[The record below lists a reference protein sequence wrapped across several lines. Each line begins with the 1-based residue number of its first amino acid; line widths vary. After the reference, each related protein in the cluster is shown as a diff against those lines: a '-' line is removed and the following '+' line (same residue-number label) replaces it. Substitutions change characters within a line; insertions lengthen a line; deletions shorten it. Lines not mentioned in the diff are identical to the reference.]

1 MKGIVIMDK
10 PMGITSFK
18 ALGMVKKAY
27 GTKRVGHTG
36 TLDPDA
42 TGVLPIL
49 VGNATRAAE
58 LIVATDKEYITEIKL
73 GIKTDTLDLSGTIV
87 EEREVNVT
95 KDVVIKTVSD
105 FVGEIEQIPP
115 MYSAISVD
123 GQRLHELARKGI
135 EIEREPRKVTIHEI
149 EILDITLPFVTLR
162 VNCSKGTYIRTLADD
177 IGERLGTLAAV
188 KTLRRTKTGLFDLAT
203 SHTPEEIANNPAGC
217 LLPLDTCF
225 MEYDCITLNEQKSK
239 MVTNGVPI
247 YFNSHKGE
255 TLRVYDH
262 KGEFIALSKVEEI
275 DGKYCLKM
283 IKGFY

>member
-18 ALGMVKKAY
+18 ALGLIKKAY

-58 LIVATDKEYITEIKL
+58 LIVATDKEYVTTIKL
-73 GIKTDTLDLSGTIV
+73 GVKTDTLDLSGNVI
-87 EEREVNVT
+87 EERAVNVT
-95 KDVVIKTVSD
+95 KEDIEKAVLS

-123 GQRLHELARKGI
+123 GVRLHDLARQGI
-135 EIEREPRKVTIHEI
+135 EVERAARPVTINEI
-149 EILDITLPFVTLR
+149 EIMDISIPFVTLR
-162 VNCSKGTYIRTLADD
+162 VSCSKGTYIRTLADD
-177 IGERLGTLAAV
+177 IGEKLGTLGAV
-188 KTLRRTKTGLFDLAT
+188 SELRRTKTGVFSLSDA
-203 SHTPEEIANNPAGC
+203 HTPEEIAEDPKGC
-217 LLPLDTCF
+217 ILNLDTCF
-225 MEYDCITLNEQKSK
+225 MEFNSVTLDAKKSK
-239 MVTNGVPI
+239 MVKNGVPI
-247 YFNSHKGE
+247 YFDKFIGE
-255 TLRVYDH
+255 TLRVYDNE
-262 KGEFIALSKVEEI
+262 GEFIALSRVEEI
-275 DGKYCLKM
+275 DGRNCLKM